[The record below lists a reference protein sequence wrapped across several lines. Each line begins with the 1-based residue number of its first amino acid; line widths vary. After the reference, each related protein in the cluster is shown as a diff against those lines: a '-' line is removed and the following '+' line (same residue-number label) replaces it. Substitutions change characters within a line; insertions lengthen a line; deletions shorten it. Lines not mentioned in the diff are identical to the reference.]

1 MGKNSNKDEEYDDD
15 FDMGEF
21 RQKFIMFDRL
31 FFEVSKAV
39 SSKHLKR
46 EMARFFIFVVV
57 FLPFVIYQN
66 SVTQS
71 YACENT
77 LRQTFERAQFRSETN
92 TLITFNDID
101 SLENFYNWGREV
113 LLPGLY
119 TNTTSATGPHSVKH
133 YNELL
138 WGVRFRQ
145 ARVKTDDNCP
155 LPTAIQDSNLV
166 DMTNC
171 ASDYSDLTRDTS
183 SYGGIVKATNQ
194 SLYRWLPSSET
205 GDSPLESTANI
216 NPLTYGGDGYVF
228 DFNLNRTN
236 AYESLKWLQCGNGA
250 YFDELTDPSTCI
262 PFGDAQTRAIF
273 VQFTT
278 FNVNYDLFVRSEF
291 RIEFSVA
298 GWVETESLF
307 YHGRLI
313 ERESSMATFVG
324 FLNIILCFIILIDTA
339 QYLSSFRRGISAIT
353 FWTLLDGIMYG
364 IFVLHIYDAIRKGIF
379 LDDQLQIV
387 QALNKPSTFYNTSSL
402 LIWHR
407 TMQQLYAVNTVLLI
421 IRTFKYLNL
430 TSGLASV
437 FRTLAMALTDMI
449 YFLVLFFLMFIG
461 FVFSGYVLFGPRSD
475 DFKTLRSSSVT
486 LLRMSIGDIDFN
498 KFIEGDRQ
506 IAPAYFVV
514 FTVLFY
520 FIMTNIFL
528 SIILDVWHK
537 EKARLE
543 AIHAKQENI
552 QLAGDLKDMVLQYVK
567 TLVKPSTY
575 FEILDVF
582 RNPKTWPRFVWRKCC
597 GKRDDMSIEEIKER
611 LKLWRNKR
619 QNQDYN
625 FVDFALIVR
634 ALEGGHLN
642 HKDVSDEQVQSV
654 MSMCKPPP
662 NTKIVYIYD
671 KKQMEEKDAAMRKG
685 QDGSPSMDEFAAKN
699 IQLTSIK
706 RLVQAVGMI
715 HMNQK
720 KFWGKITTSLEG
732 VQQLSVSMQHKLHT
746 LNNNMDE
753 LVPKMG
759 QAHGGRGLDDRNNPT
774 T

>member
-1 MGKNSNKDEEYDDD
+1 MVKKKNDDEEYDDD

-21 RQKFIMFDRL
+21 RQKYILFDRL

-39 SSKHLKR
+39 SSKHLR
-46 EMARFFIFVVV
+46 IEMSRFFIFIIV

-77 LRQTFERAQFRSETN
+77 LRETFERAQFRSETG

-101 SLENFYNWGREV
+101 SLENFYNWAGQV

-119 TNTTSATGPHSVKH
+119 TNTTSVTGPHSVKH

-145 ARVKTDDNCP
+145 ARVKAGDDCA
-155 LPTAIQDSNLV
+155 LPEAIKGAGLV

-171 ASDYSDLTRDTS
+171 ASDYSEITRETAAF
-183 SYGGIVKATNQ
+183 GGIVKGKNE

-205 GDSPLESTANI
+205 GDVPLESDANI
-216 NPLTYGGDGYVF
+216 NPLVYGGDGYVF
-228 DFNLNRTN
+228 DLNLNKTEANER
-236 AYESLKWLQCGNGA
+236 LKWLKCTDDA
-250 YFDELTDPSTCI
+250 YLEILKEPSVCV
-262 PFGDAQTRAIF
+262 PFGDSQTRAIF

-291 RIEFSVA
+291 RIEFSAA
-298 GWVETESLF
+298 GWVETESSF

-313 ERESSMATFVG
+313 ERVSSTSSFVS
-324 FLNIILCFIILIDTA
+324 FLNVVLCFIIVIDTA
-339 QYLSSFRRGISAIT
+339 QYLSSLRRGISALT

-364 IFVLHIYDAIRKGIF
+364 IFVVHIYDAMRKNVF
-379 LDDQLQIV
+379 LDDQLKIV
-387 QALNKPSTFYNTSSL
+387 QALKSPNTFFNTSVML
-402 LIWHR
+402 VWHR
-407 TMQQLYAVNTVLLI
+407 TMQQLYAINTILLI

-437 FRTLAMALTDMI
+437 FRTLAMAMTDMI
-449 YFLVLFFLMFIG
+449 YFLILFFLMFTG
-461 FVFSGYVLFGPRSD
+461 FAFSGYVLFGPRSD
-475 DFKTLRSSSVT
+475 DFKTLRSSAVT
-486 LLRMSIGDIDFN
+486 LLRMAIGDIEFQ
-498 KFIEGDRQ
+498 KFIEGDKQ

-537 EKARLE
+537 EKERLE
-543 AIHAKQENI
+543 AIHAKSENI
-552 QLAGDLKDMVLQYVK
+552 QLTGDLKEMALKYIK
-567 TLVKPSTY
+567 TMLKPSTY
-575 FEILDVF
+575 LQVLDLL
-582 RNPKTWPRFVWRKCC
+582 RNPKTLPKFLWKKIC
-597 GKRDDMSIEEIKER
+597 GKREDMSIEEIKER

-619 QNQDYN
+619 QNSDYN
-625 FVDFALIVR
+625 FVDFPLIVR

-642 HKDVSDEQVQSV
+642 HKDVSDEQVQNV
-654 MSMCKPPP
+654 MAMCKPPV

-685 QDGSPSMDEFAAKN
+685 QDSSPSMDEFAAKN

-715 HMNQK
+715 HLNQK
-720 KFWGKITTSLEG
+720 KFWGNITSSLEA
-732 VQQLSVSMQHKLHT
+732 VQQQSASMQHKLHT

-759 QAHGGRGLDDRNNPT
+759 QAYGGRGLDDRNNPT
-774 T
+774 S